1 MGPLARGLAHPVANL
16 ALRRFGGRRTL
27 EEAAVASDT
36 LQEVESVPL
45 GEIVALPGAE
55 ARLTGSDTA
64 LAEFERELSRLQAP
78 TISHGAV
85 RRHVLEN
92 CFVHGAG
99 FDWRGGGYR
108 IRQLSVP
115 RDLSASAPRI
125 EAATYAMTALSH
137 QFFGHWLRE
146 ACSTAVLAPE
156 GEALILDV
164 PEAWPHARAYVE
176 AFGLSPTA
184 GRPLRVER
192 LTVYTDNSYGSHR
205 VARMRTLR
213 ARLGTGARGARGRLY
228 LERGAAGSPRGLA
241 DTDGFHAALQR
252 LGFQILDITAARYQ
266 EVAAAIAAADLVLAI
281 EGSHQSHIHYHL
293 REGGAL
299 LTLMPADRLSTIHTA
314 CALALGFRYGYVVI
328 EPTPDGYSVDLGD
341 LEATLALL
349 DA

>member
-1 MGPLARGLAHPVANL
+1 
-16 ALRRFGGRRTL
+16 
-27 EEAAVASDT
+27 
-36 LQEVESVPL
+36 
-45 GEIVALPGAE
+45 
-55 ARLTGSDTA
+55 
-64 LAEFERELSRLQAP
+64 
-78 TISHGAV
+78 
-85 RRHVLEN
+85 
-92 CFVHGAG
+92 
-99 FDWRGGGYR
+99 
-108 IRQLSVP
+108 
-115 RDLSASAPRI
+115 
-125 EAATYAMTALSH
+125 
-137 QFFGHWLRE
+137 FFGHWLRE

-156 GEALILDV
+156 GVALILDV
-164 PEAWPHARAYVE
+164 PEAGPHARAYVE
-176 AFGLSPTA
+176 GFGLSPTA

-213 ARLGTGARGARGRLY
+213 ARLGTGARGGGGRLY

-241 DTDGFHAALQR
+241 DTAGFHAALQR

-293 REGGAL
+293 RERGAL

-328 EPTPDGYSVDLGD
+328 DPTPDGYGVDLGD